1 MNTDEIA
8 LSENPILSISHA
20 ERQKAWYEREKI
32 RLRKIYDDIRN
43 DPIKYEAY
51 LEKQRERFK
60 KYREVKITCG
70 CGSTIAKPCFKT
82 HEKSQKHRDWIESER
97 NEQFSSADISDNRM
111 RLR

>member
-1 MNTDEIA
+1 ME
-8 LSENPILSISHA
+8 
-20 ERQKAWYEREKI
+20 
-32 RLRKIYDDIRN
+32 
-43 DPIKYEAY
+43 
-51 LEKQRERFK
+51 
-60 KYREVKITCG
+60 KITCG

>member
-20 ERQKAWYEREKI
+20 ERQKAWYEREKV
-32 RLRKIYDDIRN
+32 RLMKIYDDIRN

-51 LEKQRERFK
+51 LAKERERK
-60 KYREVKITCG
+60 RKSNMEKITCG